1 MSALAIA
8 AIARREFA
16 KSVGNLWLPL
26 VAFLLLIANLAVVR
40 IGFSFAGPEDPV
52 DSRALLLSLIHLQ
65 MYVVPLFAFVLSYAG
80 VIAEREQGTLDLL
93 LSYPIAYQ
101 DLILGKWLG
110 FSAIL
115 CVAVA
120 TGISGAAAPM
130 IGGDIPVKAL
140 FELWMLSLLLGFSC
154 VALGLA
160 LSCIARD
167 RTAAVAACV
176 VLWVFF
182 VFIFDLAFVF
192 VQVVTEGS
200 LPDAAIQAILLLNPA
215 EAFRI
220 AAILRLLPTDAV
232 EIFGLGTGVLSFP
245 FSLLALAIWTTAP
258 IGLALVA
265 RRRLL
270 RGES

>member
-1 MSALAIA
+1 MSALAVRT
-8 AIARREFA
+8 IARREL
-16 KSVGNLWLPL
+16 KKNIVNLWLPL
-26 VAFLLLIANLAVVR
+26 VAGLLLIVNLVVVR
-40 IGFSFAGPEDPV
+40 IGFSIAGGESAV
-52 DSRALLLSLIHLQ
+52 DARALLLSLIHLE

-80 VIAEREQGTLDLL
+80 VLAEREQGTLDLL
-93 LSYPIAYQ
+93 LSYPIVYR

-110 FSAIL
+110 FCSTLGFAV
-115 CVAVA
+115 VA
-120 TGISGAAAPM
+120 GIAAAAVS
-130 IGGDIPVKAL
+130 IVSTDIPFSAL
-140 FELWMLSLLLGFSC
+140 IELALLSLLLGFSC
-154 VALGLA
+154 VSLGLA
-160 LSCIARD
+160 LSSIARD
-167 RTAAVAACV
+167 RTVAIAACV

-182 VFIFDLAFVF
+182 VFVFDLAFVF

-200 LPDAAIQAILLLNPA
+200 LPDAAVQAILLLNPA

-245 FSLLALAIWTTAP
+245 FSLLALAIWTVVP